1 MHPSA
6 ARLDSKVLFPSWQTW
21 ASDPHRLCS
30 PNSTDTTPSLHK
42 GMHCLLGKVKLEWD
56 VGGALLTSDWWR
68 AIAPPSNPGCG
79 WIKFVFFNSSSGPKK
94 EGTRDPWL
102 SLLYCAAK
110 FFPLH
115 SLSREQPLP
124 PHYSASLALVSCSQ
138 LGQPLAEHQPFD
150 LTLFATAGLS
160 PKREQYALA
169 IWPGR
174 PRRPEQP
181 RVLWGAAA
189 SGDCLPTSLARR
201 VPCFCLFANQPF
213 KIQIQ
218 ATLSDSENH
227 K

>member
-1 MHPSA
+1 MTDVGIWPSQTVLPQLHRYHPITSQRNA
-6 ARLDSKVLFPSWQTW
+6 LLIGESQVGVGCWGSSFDFRLME
-21 ASDPHRLCS
+21 SDC
-30 PNSTDTTPSLHK
+30 PSL
-42 GMHCLLGKVKLEWD
+42 
-56 VGGALLTSDWWR
+56 R
-68 AIAPPSNPGCG
+68 PGCG

-102 SLLYCAAK
+102 SPLYCAAR

-115 SLSREQPLP
+115 SVSREQPLP

-169 IWPGR
+169 IWPSR

-181 RVLWGAAA
+181 RVLWGASV

-218 ATLSDSENH
+218 ATVSDSENH